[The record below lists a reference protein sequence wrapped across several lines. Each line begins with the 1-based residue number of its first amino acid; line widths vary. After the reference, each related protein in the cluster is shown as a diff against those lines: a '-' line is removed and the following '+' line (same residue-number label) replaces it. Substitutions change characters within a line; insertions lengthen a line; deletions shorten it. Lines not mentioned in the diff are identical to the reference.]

1 MSEIDVLLSEANKK
15 KQLELQP
22 YSVWSTANKIEDPI
36 ESRKAFGDYI
46 VSEHIANG
54 TYDKEL
60 AKQVNQGLYDSV
72 VKAELIDPT
81 DESAKNRLFAPP
93 DAPFEIKVNDAL
105 ATLNEKSPD
114 LEEITTYQSLNQQLA
129 SNPEDADLM
138 ASVEEARI
146 AADFAVNRS
155 RNDVLRTQIKNNQ
168 IPFARILN
176 ADGTSEVLASD
187 LAAKLPLQES
197 LALSK
202 KYGTRIGFVDAL
214 EAKRELDIPEG
225 FSMPRYKVK
234 RISNAAAM
242 IDTLSSSDENVR
254 ASIDGVA
261 HQFARK
267 ESKFSVATQTAEFF
281 NAVGQGITNVVTAV
295 IGTSGAQQAAYK
307 KQKFAAKVEESAQ
320 ANFADNVYAIT
331 QKLNASDAVSDG
343 ESFSFDD
350 VSQGLTELALT
361 KANRNGYF
369 KTHEGEDIGK
379 NVRSY
384 GLGLPQVS
392 ASVMGNKELFNEIL
406 AARDDISDSTK
417 NQMEIQRQI
426 FVNGNF
432 QDYNELIQRTSIGE
446 DWLNELQKGRV
457 KGEEDSKIL
466 EKFLSNKDNYS
477 EISER
482 AAGIGWSVWDGV
494 GQLLAAVPAGLGS
507 EAAQNYLSSVAQK
520 NSDRRELGKM
530 FGVEMGAAQELA
542 ESIAPML
549 IDMTATTI
557 LATATAPV
565 GGIGGATYLAAKQ
578 GARLTVKGL
587 VKGLVSGSLR
597 ALPRELEET
606 TAKRLLAEGLIKQ
619 SIKDGGVNGAM
630 AVVKGYSGVLASG
643 LVTVPAT
650 FIPAA
655 TRAMGST
662 YGTLFNQLKKDPTIS
677 REEAHNRALG
687 GALTSGLVTG
697 IITSAFGAFG
707 RGGLDNALTS
717 GLTMKE
723 MKVIFGRLLNSTEEI
738 SDKVFKDVIKTSLNK
753 TFKEYGYRSLGKEI
767 AKNSFDEGIE
777 EGLNQFLDTFIQD
790 ASLNQNTSMLERFN
804 QSFNAFII
812 GGTMGAAVPAIRSQL
827 PSFNKDVRNAAA
839 RSLEA
844 KAFTDITEKL
854 NASGSPLTAQMVE
867 SLLTGSVRKREFVA
881 GRIREAQGAAEA
893 ARAKIIES
901 ENFIRKL
908 QTDYDI
914 ANKTEEE
921 LLQIPDVAQ
930 RATANTERLEAARR
944 IFAALQKGDT
954 VTDSAG
960 NVKTIVDINRV
971 NNSIVFD
978 DAPDVITNAHT
989 LFTSTTIATPATP
1002 EGVAGGSTTFKGLRP
1017 TKLDTVA
1024 PVSEQVD
1031 PAKVKQVIEA
1041 LAGVTP
1047 EAVDELIPI
1056 VRPEKVEATGD
1067 MDLGVYISQAGQLKE
1082 GAVTVP
1088 MGVPEFGQI
1097 KSVMDRIGLDVN
1109 SVIQSEMS
1117 DLNSKPTLIPK
1128 IVLPDKATDVPLI
1141 EASMEQFA
1149 GESPMKEAEFNA
1161 FNRIAGVGFPISFQT
1176 STRYGMPSRSISE
1189 KATGQKSYY
1198 GNKSTELAKIIYT
1211 NFPVTQV
1218 AVPENGKKYVSQRK
1232 ITYVDPISGKRIS
1245 NQITGAIDSN
1255 GVGVFNND
1263 PVLISEMLRDGV
1275 PVRIPADFE
1284 GRHNPSFV
1292 IRNKRIIDV
1301 LGPRPDGKAGLISMT
1316 APIERSLTSEPNY
1329 QSLSEAANL
1338 ATLFLDDPNL
1348 ERSIESG
1355 AQVFLPSGSI
1365 TNAGSRPTSVGEAV
1379 NGFNLFMQNA
1389 LLPETQEGV
1398 RVSGVR
1404 NDLRASANKA
1414 LKNFLKLRTGKQ
1426 LEIGFF
1432 ETALQALHTEYL
1444 YHVNLFEIRS
1454 SFIASRIAV
1463 PTATGFK
1470 IDPEKSKQAV
1480 KEFTSRLR
1488 PESKITIAERL
1499 SPFVNTTAAAI
1510 RSTPDKVI
1518 SSFIDSMIL
1527 NNTRFEG
1534 NTMPTIDQLADTI
1547 KGRYA
1552 EQQETRGYEE
1562 KVKATT
1568 SMDPSVMD
1576 QIEFESVL
1584 SESTFIG
1591 ESTIAGSMRMSSL
1604 EVSGILKQAEFNAHN
1619 AIDEDSSLRDAL
1631 NDLLFQSVYKNPSP
1645 TQVTRVS
1652 GMTTADAFGTLSNW
1666 IAKGNFNNP
1675 EILAFEK
1682 SLRSGEFVSG
1692 NDLRSALALSRIT
1705 SRVSEFANPTEDP
1718 ELVAAVRS
1726 EIGRSLGKPV
1736 TNEHAKSFIKAIDKS
1751 IKKRMSRSHI
1761 AKGQEELVKL
1771 LNGSEAAR
1779 LNLITGDPES
1789 VIEAL
1794 KTIASSSNKR
1804 DASHRLVAQLL
1815 LEDPNF
1821 IRAIKF
1827 EIGEANHSFAGEYN
1841 KLSDGSHSVFLN
1853 LNGFNGRGLTNVL
1866 LEEYVHAFISDTI
1879 TKPKEALTSTQKLAL
1894 DRLNGLMELVRKQAG
1909 IDNITEPSL
1918 LDGLINLDEF
1928 VANFLLS
1935 KNFQALV
1942 KSVTTPKGQRGFF
1955 TRIIDAMVDLFRRV
1969 TKKEKNAY
1977 AQAFED
1983 IVELSRSA
1991 MHSERNTTTSL
2002 LSSVAED
2009 ASDILNRAADVY
2021 DSLPESVKQATTG
2034 VIDPAVQ
2041 EELIKKEAERIAEEQ
2056 RTAFAAEQQKVTTE
2070 NVPKSLTKTDKE
2082 QLQKAR
2088 NLMALVRSIIPSE
2101 VGLKFTTTKDE
2112 AEMGDENRFIA
2123 FADGSNITINMS
2135 RMMAFVADLDNLT
2148 SAMMVESVIEEE
2160 LGHVASYNA
2169 LPQSS
2174 IDAIANS
2181 FTSFELNSIIDSY
2194 FFTDADR
2201 AGSKAL
2207 INSEDPQVSLQEKRR
2222 LAEEYLRSHLQKI
2235 TTGHTT
2241 EETAAFLLTNPSLF
2255 KIALR
2260 YIGGVFRRMS
2270 SKRTGNP
2277 IVDIALTRML
2287 TEMRAIKMGYRNGPP
2302 ILRFDPANPTA
2313 SMEAYRVISGLDNLD
2328 AINTTGFDED
2338 VAEALYSQINLDDFR
2353 RIQQA
2358 SRGIDTGEKETLT
2371 TKVNVIELVYA
2382 IADIYHYD
2390 WSVAAKNLQE
2400 DFAISYTFEE
2410 RGGEYIA
2417 RPTYETQKLP
2427 TFAGDPANPEDVEYD
2442 AARAFLKL
2450 RLKPTVEQSL
2460 IDEGINASLSDS
2472 VTEALIAE
2480 IIINVG
2486 DLGIGNGVELILDQ
2500 NYGEEN
2506 EETVLD
2512 ISAELGALERSEL
2525 NLDKLRETLLQV
2537 DGLTIKSERRLSYGD
2552 GMETKVEC
2560 LLTRGDKKYTMDFE
2574 VNEKTKN
2581 IHVGSLFPIN
2591 KGEVASSDSFGMEL
2605 LLALVANNHL
2615 IGAKSLDTFA
2625 AGSAGD
2631 VNESAQK
2638 SLKERQDAIAAGV
2651 APPSSQGMVFKGFKA
2666 WPKIGFDYQFQ
2677 EYDLQSLMSEVPDAE
2692 KDAFEKE
2699 FIELATDKDGV
2710 RSLTQLMHL
2719 GKDPTRGTVIWSNYG
2734 AGKKMKFDLRAGSRS
2749 LQAFGNMIERTV
2761 KLKGTV
2767 EEIKPLRQNYA
2778 RGIKA
2783 LSTLEISEEE
2793 RAVKE
2798 QELRSRFVEA
2808 LNKLDINPDR
2818 LLTSLGSGTAFSG
2831 VAINYDSLLETLEI
2845 PLFEAG
2851 AYKNPK
2857 GKFMRALVGELDP
2870 RITKLDENRKAF
2882 SRAAALLV
2890 TNYKAKLDKLVEV
2903 RYGSFSN
2910 APVDLISTAMGT
2922 TGIEID
2928 EAVYERAED
2937 AHTQRLLDIRN
2948 NAALTDD
2955 ERSAAIYASAD
2966 IRNEDLT
2973 QARNNARDVTVKR
2986 KDDAMTQLTAQAP
2999 DIAKHIADL
3008 RDKLIDPLSKR
3019 LKQDYGLT
3027 EELGVYIDSQLGI
3040 YMTRAYRMFNEVGFA
3055 ERVKSDPLYN
3065 DVRDKAIKFFEREF
3079 IKNEKRRLERE
3090 GMLPAEAEQQAE
3102 DQLLTKRS
3110 SNGESYG
3117 QKALASFIEGYA
3129 TKNEAGVG
3137 GAALGE
3143 GYRVLMNNLKV
3154 KKEIP
3159 SELRDVLGEYKNS
3172 EEGTNNLLRTFTTV
3186 ATMAANQSFL
3196 NNIKSLGV
3204 ANGFLITSEEFHK
3217 DPSKYDGFVAFRSSK
3232 TSKYDPLLGMFA
3244 PKEMVEG
3251 FQKTFDANEI
3261 RRNTSSSIEIMDS
3274 SMSVLNKATG
3284 YAMAAKTL
3292 GSVGFYLR
3300 NVVSNMLFFG
3310 PAQGFYRVDN
3320 MLKVAAEQSWTSLK
3334 DQNRVDGYIAE
3345 LTALNVIGNEIQSSV
3360 IKNLLNG
3367 KVDPKGIMKQLED
3380 LMESS
3385 KLSKG
3390 AEALSFVMDKAGR
3403 LASHADAVYKIAYF
3417 EHELRVLKEAQAA
3430 SNTGSVANL
3439 SEYQL
3444 KRMAADKVL
3453 MTAQSASQTLPIVS
3467 EITKSGFGMQF
3478 ATFLRFKTEIPRII
3492 FNTYKLARREMK
3504 DANPKIK
3511 SRGAKRFASM
3521 SAALSFSS
3529 VVPAAIRI
3537 LVSKIGDDEDEALR
3551 NSIPEYLR
3559 GHTFYYFGKG
3569 KGLKSLDLSF
3579 INPFSLMV
3587 DPAMRALEQMSRGNI
3602 GKGVSK
3608 FFEGMIFDQYLTD
3621 QIFAGAVRDA
3631 SKNNNATTG
3640 EPIWEEDID
3649 SFGSALLKGLTYV
3662 ADKAYSPRILS
3673 DAIKAYNAAGG
3684 DYNKFDDS
3692 PVGLMLSGVYP
3703 VRIHAIEVDKQFS
3716 RYLRE
3721 KKEQF
3726 DRVTKR
3732 KYAVYSERPL
3742 AEKDI
3747 RELYD
3752 DEVKNRRLMNADLI
3766 KTARGFEGLGMSK
3779 GEVYNTMVERGGV
3792 SKRRASLLFSNMMD
3806 RPDINKGFLEGLL
3819 KKDFGLARAK
3829 ALIEQMDKYPRY
3841 MFVEGK

>member
-1 MSEIDVLLSEANKK
+1 MSEIDDLLSGVKK
-15 KQLELQP
+15 KEQLELQP
-22 YSVWSTANKIEDPI
+22 YSVWSAANKIENKI

-46 VSEHIANG
+46 VSSHIANG
-54 TYDKEL
+54 SFDKEL

-72 VKAELIDPT
+72 VGAGLIDPT
-81 DESAKNRLFAPP
+81 DESAKNRLFAPT
-93 DAPFEIKVNDAL
+93 DAPFEVKVNDAL
-105 ATLNEKSPD
+105 GTLNEKSPD
-114 LEEITTYQSLNQQLA
+114 IEEITKYQSLNQQLA
-129 SNPEDADLM
+129 SSPEDADLM

-146 AADFAVNRS
+146 AAELAVNRS

-176 ADGTSEVLASD
+176 PDGTSEVLASD
-187 LAAKLPLQES
+187 LAAKMPLQDA
-197 LALSK
+197 LAMSK
-202 KYGTRIGFVDAL
+202 KYGTRIGFADAL
-214 EAKRELDIPEG
+214 EAKHELDTPEG
-225 FSMPRYKVK
+225 FSMPLYKAR

-242 IDTLSSSDENVR
+242 IDTLSKSDESVK

-267 ESKFSVATQTAEFF
+267 ESKFSVATQTAEFL
-281 NAVGQGITNVVTAV
+281 NEVGQGITNVVSAV
-295 IGTSGAQQAAYK
+295 IGTQGAQQAAYK
-307 KQKFAAKVEESAQ
+307 KQKFSAKVEESAQ

-350 VSQGLTELALT
+350 ISQGLTDLALT

-369 KTHEGEDIGK
+369 KIHGEGELGK

-392 ASVMGNKELFNEIL
+392 ASIMGNPDLFDKVLADRPDISKSTKAQMETYRQVFVKDQFQDFNEL
-406 AARDDISDSTK
+406 
-417 NQMEIQRQI
+417 
-426 FVNGNF
+426 
-432 QDYNELIQRTSIGE
+432 LQRTNVGE
-446 DWLNELQKGRV
+446 DWLNELQKGRIN
-457 KGEEDSKIL
+457 GDEDSKIL
-466 EKFLSNKDNYS
+466 EKFLSNGDNYG
-477 EISER
+477 EISQR

-494 GQLLAAVPAGLGS
+494 GQLLAAIPAGLGS
-507 EAAQNYLSSVAQK
+507 EAAQNYLSNVAQQ
-520 NSDRRELGKM
+520 NSDRRELGKL
-530 FGVEMGAAQELA
+530 FGVEMGAVQELSEA
-542 ESIAPML
+542 VAPML
-549 IDMTATTI
+549 IDMAATTI
-557 LATATAPV
+557 LASATAPV
-565 GGIGGATYLAAKQ
+565 GGMGGAMYLAAKQ

-597 ALPRELEET
+597 ALPREIEEV

-619 SIKDGGVNGAM
+619 SIKDGGINGAM
-630 AVVKGYSGVLASG
+630 AVVKGYSGVLASNFAT
-643 LVTVPAT
+643 LPAT

-662 YGTLFNQLKKDPTIS
+662 YGTLFNQLRKDPSIS

-687 GALTSGLVTG
+687 GALTSGIVTG
-697 IITSAFGAFG
+697 IITTTFGAFG

-723 MKVIFGRLLNSTEEI
+723 MKTIFSRLLNSTEEI
-738 SDKVFKDVIKTSLNK
+738 SEKAFKEVIKTSLNK

-777 EGLNQFLDTFIQD
+777 EGLNEFLDTFIQD
-790 ASLNQNTSMLERFN
+790 ASLNQNTPMLERFN
-804 QSFNAFII
+804 QSFHAFVI
-812 GGTMGAAVPAIRSQL
+812 GGAMGAAVPAIRSKI
-827 PSFNKDVRNAAA
+827 PTFNKDIRNAAA
-839 RSLEA
+839 RSLES
-844 KAFTDITEKL
+844 KAILDITKKL
-854 NASGSPLTAQMVE
+854 NDSGSPLTAQMVD
-867 SLLTGSVRKREFVA
+867 SLLTGSVRKREYA
-881 GRIREAQGAAEA
+881 SARIREAQGAAEA
-893 ARAKIIES
+893 ARAKVVES
-901 ENFIRKL
+901 ESIIKGL
-908 QTDYDI
+908 QIDYDI
-914 ANKTEEE
+914 ANKTQGE
-921 LLQIPDVAQ
+921 LLQITDTAQ
-930 RATANTERLEAARR
+930 RATADTERLEAARR
-944 IFAALQKGDT
+944 IFGALQTGDT
-954 VTDSAG
+954 VVDDKGNTRTITNIDHVGNTITFEDSTAPIKDAHLSFTSSTG
-960 NVKTIVDINRV
+960 TTSDGTSVDI
-971 NNSIVFD
+971 
-978 DAPDVITNAHT
+978 
-989 LFTSTTIATPATP
+989 
-1002 EGVAGGSTTFKGLRP
+1002 KGFRP
-1017 TKLDTVA
+1017 TKLDTIA
-1024 PVSEQVD
+1024 PVSEQAD
-1031 PAKVKQVIEA
+1031 PAKVKQIIEG

-1047 EAVDELIPI
+1047 EAVDELIPVI
-1056 VRPEKVEATGD
+1056 RPEKAEATGD

-1082 GAVTVP
+1082 GAVVVP
-1088 MGVPEFGQI
+1088 MGVPELGRV
-1097 KSVMDRIGLDVN
+1097 KSVMDRIGLDFN
-1109 SVIQSEMS
+1109 SVLQSEIG
-1117 DLNSKPTLIPK
+1117 DLSSKPTLIPK
-1128 IVLPDKATDVPLI
+1128 IVLPDKTTDAPLV

-1149 GESPMKEAEFNA
+1149 GEESMKGAEFSA
-1161 FNRIAGVGFPISFQT
+1161 FNRLLRVGYPISFQT

-1198 GNKSTELAKIIYT
+1198 GNKSNELANLIYT

-1218 AVPENGKKYVSQRK
+1218 AIPENGKKYVSQRK
-1232 ITYVDPISGKRIS
+1232 ITYIDPVSGKRVS
-1245 NQITGAIDSN
+1245 NQITGAIDAN
-1255 GVGVFNND
+1255 GAGVFNND

-1275 PVRIPADFE
+1275 PVRIPSDFA
-1284 GRHNPSFV
+1284 GLHNPSFV
-1292 IRNKRIIDV
+1292 IRNKTIIDV

-1329 QSLSEAANL
+1329 QSLNESANL

-1355 AQVFLPSGSI
+1355 AQVFLPSGGI
-1365 TNAGSRPTSVGEAV
+1365 TNVGAQPTSVGEV
-1379 NGFNLFMQNA
+1379 LNGFNLFMANA
-1389 LLPETQEGV
+1389 LLPESQEGA

-1432 ETALQALHTEYL
+1432 ETALQALHTEYI
-1444 YHVNLFEIRS
+1444 YHVNLFETRS
-1454 SFIASRIAV
+1454 SFIASRVAV
-1463 PTATGFK
+1463 ATPTGFK
-1470 IDPEKSKQAV
+1470 IDPTKSEQAI
-1480 KEFTSRLR
+1480 KEFTNRLR
-1488 PESKITIAERL
+1488 PENKTTIAERL
-1499 SPFVNTTAAAI
+1499 SPFVNTTAAEI
-1510 RSTPDKVI
+1510 RSKPDSVI
-1518 SSFIDSMIL
+1518 LKFIDSMIL

-1534 NTMPTIDQLADTI
+1534 NTMPTIDQLSSTI

-1576 QIEFESVL
+1576 QIAFDSVL
-1584 SESTFIG
+1584 NESTFIG
-1591 ESTIAGSMRMSSL
+1591 EPTIAGSMRMSSL
-1604 EVSGILKQAEFNAHN
+1604 EVSSILKQAEFNAHN
-1619 AIDEDSSLRDAL
+1619 AIDEDAALRDAL

-1682 SLRSGEFVSG
+1682 SLRSGEFDSG
-1692 NDLRSALALSRIT
+1692 NDLRSALALARIT
-1705 SRVSEFANPTEDP
+1705 SRVSEFPNPSEDP
-1718 ELVAAVRS
+1718 ELIAAVRS

-1736 TNEHAKSFIKAIDKS
+1736 TNEHAKNFIKAIDKS

-1761 AKGQEELVKL
+1761 TKGQVEFVNL
-1771 LNGSEAAR
+1771 LNSRIASR
-1779 LNLITGDPES
+1779 LKLVTGDPES
-1789 VIEAL
+1789 VIDAL
-1794 KTIASSSNKR
+1794 KDIANNLDPR
-1804 DASHRLVAQLL
+1804 NASQRLVAQLL
-1815 LEDPNF
+1815 LEDVNF
-1821 IRAIKF
+1821 IRSIKF
-1827 EIGEANHSFAGEYN
+1827 EIGEADHSFAGEYN

-1879 TKPKEALTSTQKLAL
+1879 TKPKEALTSSQKLAL
-1894 DRLNGLMELVRKQAG
+1894 DRLNGLMELVRKQAVA
-1909 IDNITEPSL
+1909 DNITEPSL
-1918 LDGLINLDEF
+1918 LDGLVNLDEF

-1935 KNFQALV
+1935 KTFQSLV
-1942 KSVTTPKGQRGFF
+1942 KSVKVPKGQRGFF
-1955 TRIIDAMVDLFRRV
+1955 ARIIDAMVDLFRKV
-1969 TKKEKNAY
+1969 TLKEKNAY
-1977 AQAFED
+1977 TQAFED

-2009 ASDILNRAADVY
+2009 ASDILNRAADIHEA
-2021 DSLPESVKQATTG
+2021 LPESVKQAVTG
-2034 VIDPAVQ
+2034 VIDPAV
-2041 EELIKKEAERIAEEQ
+2041 EEEALKKEAERIAEET
-2056 RTAFAAEQQKVTTE
+2056 RAALAAEQQKVTE
-2070 NVPKSLTKTDKE
+2070 ANVPKSLTKTDKE

-2101 VGLKFTTTKDE
+2101 VGLKFTTLKEE
-2112 AEMGDENRFIA
+2112 AEMGEEGRFIA
-2123 FADGSNITINMS
+2123 SADGANVTINMS
-2135 RMMAFVADLDNLT
+2135 RMMAFVADLDPLT
-2148 SAMMVESVIEEE
+2148 SAMLVESVIEEE
-2160 LGHVASYNA
+2160 LGHVASYNS

-2174 IDAIANS
+2174 IDQIANS
-2181 FTSFELNSIIDSY
+2181 FTEFELNSIIESY
-2194 FFTDADR
+2194 FQTDEDK
-2201 AGSKAL
+2201 AGSKAKL
-2207 INSEDPQVSLQEKRR
+2207 KSEDPEVVLWEKRR
-2222 LAEEYLRSHLQKI
+2222 LTEEHLRSHLQKV
-2235 TTGHTT
+2235 TSGHTT

-2277 IVDIALTRML
+2277 LIDIAVTRML
-2287 TEMRAIKMGYRNGPP
+2287 TEMRAIKMGYRNGPSV
-2302 ILRFDPANPTA
+2302 LQFDPANPTA
-2313 SMEAYRVISGLDNLD
+2313 SIEAYRIISGLDSLD
-2328 AINTTGFDED
+2328 NFEAIGFDED

-2358 SRGIDTGEKETLT
+2358 SRGIDIGEKETLT
-2371 TKVNVIELVYA
+2371 TKVNVIELVEL
-2382 IADIYHYD
+2382 ISDTYHYD
-2390 WSVAAKNLQE
+2390 WATAMKNLQD
-2400 DFAISYTFEE
+2400 DFAIAYTFVEE
-2410 RGGEYIA
+2410 GGEYIA
-2417 RPTYETQKLP
+2417 RPRYETTNLP
-2427 TFAGDPANPEDVEYD
+2427 TFGGDPADMETVEYD

-2450 RLKPTVEQSL
+2450 RLKPIIEQAL
-2460 IDEGINASLSDS
+2460 IDGDINVSLSDS
-2472 VTEALIAE
+2472 VTVALIEE
-2480 IIINVG
+2480 ILVNVG
-2486 DLGIGNGVELILDQ
+2486 DLGIGNGVELILDH
-2500 NYGEEN
+2500 NYEEEN

-2512 ISAELGALERSEL
+2512 ISAELGAMERSEL

-2537 DGLTIKSERRLSYGD
+2537 DGLTIKNERRLSYGD
-2552 GMETKVEC
+2552 GMEISFDC

-2574 VNEKTKN
+2574 INEKTKN
-2581 IHVGSLFPIN
+2581 IHVGSLFPIS

-2631 VNESAQK
+2631 VNESAQR
-2638 SLKERQDAIAAGV
+2638 SLRERQEAIAAGTPLP
-2651 APPSSQGMVFKGFKA
+2651 ASQGMIFKGFKA

-2677 EYDLQSLMSEVPDAE
+2677 DYDLQSILREVPAE
-2692 KDAFEKE
+2692 EKEAFEKE
-2699 FIELATDKDGV
+2699 FIELATDEDGV

-2719 GKDPTRGTVIWSNYG
+2719 GKDPTRGTVMWSNYG

-2749 LQAFGNMIERTV
+2749 LRAFGNMIERTV

-2798 QELRSRFVEA
+2798 QEIRSRFVEA

-2831 VAINYDSLLETLEI
+2831 AAINYDALLETLDM

-2851 AYKNPK
+2851 VYKAPK
-2857 GKFMRALVGELDP
+2857 GKFMRAIVGELDT
-2870 RITKLDENRKAF
+2870 RFTKLDENRAAF

-2890 TNYKAKLDKLVEV
+2890 TNYKAKLDNLVES
-2903 RYGSFSN
+2903 RYGSFAN
-2910 APVDLISTAMGT
+2910 APVDIIATAMGT
-2922 TGIEID
+2922 TGVEID
-2928 EAVYERAED
+2928 EAVYDRAED

-2948 NAALTDD
+2948 NAALTDA
-2955 ERSAAIYASAD
+2955 ERSAAIYTSAD
-2966 IRNEDLT
+2966 IRNEDLA
-2973 QARNNARDVTVKR
+2973 QARNNARDVAVKR
-2986 KDDAMTQLTAQAP
+2986 KNDAMTQLTAQAP
-2999 DIAKHIADL
+2999 DIANHIANL
-3008 RDKLIDPLSKR
+3008 RDNLIDPLSKR
-3019 LKQDYGLT
+3019 LKKDYGLT

-3055 ERVKSDPLYN
+3055 ERVKNDPTYAT
-3065 DVRDKAIKFFEREF
+3065 VRDKAIEFFEREF
-3079 IKNEKRRLERE
+3079 VKQEKTRLQRE
-3090 GMLPAEAEQQAE
+3090 GMLPAEAAQQAK
-3102 DQLLTKRS
+3102 DQLLNKRS

-3117 QKALASFIEGYA
+3117 QQALASFIESYA
-3129 TKNEAGVG
+3129 TKSEAGIG
-3137 GAALGE
+3137 GASLGE
-3143 GYRVLMNNLKV
+3143 GYRVLMNNLKE

-3196 NNIKSLGV
+3196 NNIKTLGV
-3204 ANGFLITSEEFHK
+3204 KNGFLITSEEYHK
-3217 DPSKYDGFVAFRSSK
+3217 NPSNYEGFVPFRASK

-3251 FQKTFDANEI
+3251 FQKTFDSNTI
-3261 RRNTSSSIEIMDS
+3261 RRNTNSSIEIMDS
-3274 SMSVLNKATG
+3274 AMTVLNKATG

-3310 PAQGFYRVDN
+3310 PAQGFYRVDD
-3320 MLKVAAEQSWTSLK
+3320 MIKVAATQSWASLK
-3334 DQNRVDGYIAE
+3334 DQNRVDSYIAE
-3345 LTALNVIGNEIQSSV
+3345 LTALNIVGNEVQTTV
-3360 IKNLLNG
+3360 IKSLLNG
-3367 KVDPKGIMKQLED
+3367 KVDPDGVMKQLEN

-3390 AEALSFVMDKAGR
+3390 AQAIALVVDKAGR
-3403 LASHADAVYKIAYF
+3403 LAAHADAIYKIAYF

-3453 MTAQSASQTLPIVS
+3453 MTAQSASQTPPIVS
-3467 EITKSGFGMQF
+3467 QLTRSGFGMQF
-3478 ATFLRFKTEIPRII
+3478 GSFLRFKTEIPRIL
-3492 FNTYKLARREMK
+3492 FNTYKLARKEMK

-3521 SAALSFSS
+3521 SGMLAFSS

-3551 NSIPEYLR
+3551 NSIQEYLR

-3579 INPFSLMV
+3579 LNPFSLLV
-3587 DPAMRALEQMSRGNI
+3587 DPVVRALEQMSRGNV
-3602 GKGVSK
+3602 GKAVSS
-3608 FFEGMIFDQYLTD
+3608 FLEGMIFDPYLED
-3621 QIFAGAVRDA
+3621 QIFAGAARDA
-3631 SKNNNATTG
+3631 ISNTNATTG

-3649 SFGSALLKGLTYV
+3649 GFGSALLKGLTYI

-3673 DAIKAYNAAGG
+3673 DALKAYDAAGG

-3692 PVGLMLSGVYP
+3692 PVGLMLNGVYP
-3703 VRIHAIEVDKQFS
+3703 VRLHNIELDKQFG

-3732 KYAVYSERPL
+3732 KYAVYSERPVT
-3742 AEKDI
+3742 EKGI
-3747 RELYD
+3747 RKLYD
-3752 DEVKNRRLMNADLI
+3752 DEVKNRRLMNADLMQI
-3766 KTARGFEGLGMSK
+3766 ARGFEGLGMSK
-3779 GEVYNTMVERGGV
+3779 ADVYNTMVERGGV
-3792 SKRRASLLFSNMMD
+3792 SKRRAGLLLNNNMMD

-3829 ALIEQMDKYPRY
+3829 TLIEQMDKYPRY
-3841 MFVEGK
+3841 MFIEDK